1 MIAIVAALPDELAA
15 IEAAAAAEGP
25 LSTRRIAGRDLRTGR
40 LGGREVV
47 LALSGVG
54 KVAAASTATLLVEQ
68 ASAVVMVGTAGGIG
82 TGVEPGDIVVASELL
97 QHDLDARPLWD
108 RWVVP
113 PLNLARIPADRVLT
127 GALAAASEVVVG
139 THRADLAALGLG
151 DPSWHLGLVVSG
163 DVFVAT
169 AEGSATLRG
178 DLPDALAVEM
188 EGAAIAQVC
197 HTAGVPFAVARTISD
212 RADHSA
218 LVDFPR
224 FLKQVAAPYARDLVL
239 TALPWCPERGRVHPG
254 AMTLRP

>member
-15 IEAAAAAEGP
+15 LVDAASAEGP
-25 LSTRRIAGRDLRTGR
+25 LEVRRVAGREVRAGR
-40 LGGREVV
+40 LGGREVI

-54 KVAAASTATLLVEQ
+54 KVAAASTATLLVQQ

-82 TGVEPGDIVVASELL
+82 AGVEPGDVVVASELL

-113 PLNLARIPADRVLT
+113 SLGVARIAADPQLT
-127 GALAAASEVVVG
+127 GALAAAAEVVVAG
-139 THRADLAALGLG
+139 HRPELARLGFG
-151 DPSWHLGLVVSG
+151 SPSWHLGLVVSG

-169 AEGSATLRG
+169 PEGSASLRQE
-178 DLPDALAVEM
+178 LPDALAVEM

-197 HTAGVPFAVARTISD
+197 RTAGVPFAVARTISD

-224 FLKQVAAPYARDLVL
+224 FLEEVAAPYARDLVL
-239 TALPWCPERGRVHPG
+239 TALPWCP
-254 AMTLRP
+254 